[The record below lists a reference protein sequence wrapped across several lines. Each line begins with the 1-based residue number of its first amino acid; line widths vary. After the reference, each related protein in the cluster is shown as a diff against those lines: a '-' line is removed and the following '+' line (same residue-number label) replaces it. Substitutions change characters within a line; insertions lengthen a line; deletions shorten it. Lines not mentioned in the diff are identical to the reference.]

1 MSACVWKPVLALSLP
16 HPERALKPNGRAHW
30 AQKARAVKKAR
41 AVARMMMRSV
51 MAQNGVAADDV
62 RLRGYKL
69 TWWYK
74 GVCPDVDNCLASCKA
89 YLDGCAD
96 ALGVDDRV
104 LECLGIER
112 VHNKALAGT
121 VRLFFDTVDDV

>member
-1 MSACVWKPVLALSLP
+1 MSVCVWKPVLALSLP

-62 RLRGYKL
+62 ARK
-69 TWWYK
+69 
-74 GVCPDVDNCLASCKA
+74 
-89 YLDGCAD
+89 
-96 ALGVDDRV
+96 DD
-104 LECLGIER
+104 
-112 VHNKALAGT
+112 
-121 VRLFFDTVDDV
+121 